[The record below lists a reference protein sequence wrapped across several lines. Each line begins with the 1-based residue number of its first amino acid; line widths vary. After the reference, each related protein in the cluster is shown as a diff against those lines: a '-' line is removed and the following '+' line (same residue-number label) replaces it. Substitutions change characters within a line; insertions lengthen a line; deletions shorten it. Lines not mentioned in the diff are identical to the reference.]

1 MTPLILTIIG
11 FIIVLLGLWIIHPKH
26 GFISIY
32 KKYKKNT
39 DRVLLEDSL
48 KHLFDADYRGLKT
61 TVQSLAGYLNIN
73 LNKATSVV
81 TDLEKTKL
89 VSTSND
95 EVNLTEEGKTQAVRM
110 VRMHRVFEKYL
121 AEKSGLKEHE
131 WHQEAEHAEH
141 NLTFEQINKIAA
153 EIGNPLFDPHGDP
166 IPTIEGEFPQHKG
179 VSLRS
184 LQEGDIGI
192 VTHIEDEP
200 IEVFAQI
207 TALGIYPGTP
217 IKIIGADNTKIT
229 FLVNGKEAILAPVL
243 AQNISVIKDNSLKR
257 NKKYKTLQML
267 KNGEEAY
274 VAGISLGL
282 RGIQRRRLMDFGIV
296 PGTKIRAEL
305 ESLSGDPRGYF
316 VRGTTVALRNKQAE
330 SIFIQDTPIED
341 VYDK

>member
-1 MTPLILTIIG
+1 MTPLILIIIG
-11 FIIVLLGLWIIHPKH
+11 LIVVFTGAWIIHPKH
-26 GFISIY
+26 GLIGVW

-48 KHLFDADYRGLKT
+48 KHLFDSDYRGLKS

-73 LNKATSVV
+73 LNKATNVI
-81 TDLEKTKL
+81 TDLEKTRL
-89 VSTSND
+89 VVTSDD
-95 EVNLTEEGKTQAVRM
+95 EVSLTDEGKTQAVRM
-110 VRMHRVFEKYL
+110 VRMHRVFERYL
-121 AEKSGLKEHE
+121 SEKSGLKEHE

-166 IPTIEGEFPQHKG
+166 IPTVEGHMPKQSG

-184 LQEGDIGI
+184 LQRGDIGI

-207 TALGIYPGTP
+207 TALGIYPGTQ
-217 IKIIGADNTKIT
+217 IKITDSDNVKIR
-229 FLVNGKEAILAPVL
+229 FIVNGEDSVLAPVL
-243 AQNISVIKDNSLKR
+243 AQNITVFIDNSKKQS
-257 NKKYKTLQML
+257 KKYKTLNML
-267 KNGEEAY
+267 KVGEEAY
-274 VAGISLGL
+274 IAGISPAL

-296 PGTKIRAEL
+296 AGTKVRAEL
-305 ESLSGDPRGYF
+305 ESLNGDPKGYF

-330 SIFIQDTPIED
+330 NIFVQNEPVED
-341 VYDK
+341 